1 MRSIS
6 DRSTLKGRKV
16 MPKPRFG
23 FYITEKFPKAP
34 RHTDEGWEASLPDG
48 AVVFYDMEAFLNASD
63 EELLKYCGELIG
75 YFSLAF
81 EPKELLDLVALA
93 GINQSLPKDKNLA
106 RKVIEQ
112 TPGLEIVEEKN
123 DA

>member
-1 MRSIS
+1 MF
-6 DRSTLKGRKV
+6 
-16 MPKPRFG
+16 KPRYG

-34 RHTDEGWEASLPDG
+34 KYLPDGSWETNLPDG

-63 EELLKYCGELIG
+63 EELLKYCEELVEHFG
-75 YFSLAF
+75 LAF
-81 EPKELLDLVALA
+81 EPKEVLDVVALA

-112 TPGLEIVEEKN
+112 TPGLEIVEENN